1 LTPSWRYSSG
11 TMKKKKPTITPEMR
25 ARWDEGQRILSEQ
38 LAKLEKRIA
47 ERDAARRTAE
57 S

>member
-1 LTPSWRYSSG
+1 
-11 TMKKKKPTITPEMR
+11 MR

>member
-1 LTPSWRYSSG
+1 
-11 TMKKKKPTITPEMR
+11 MKKKKPTITPEMR
-25 ARWDEGQRILSEQ
+25 ARWDEGQRILAEQ
-38 LAKLEKRIA
+38 FAKLEKRIA